1 MLDLEPIL
9 GYLNFAEGRP
19 DPRFQRQVSDAYAHF
34 AAAGSATPGGGTPWI
49 DLRQALQSTLVSA
62 KAAGKAAFAESV
74 QAEATIGLVFDQ
86 VIPAYRKH
94 HVDLLFH
101 LTDAD
106 FHQPFFLAR
115 VFEAVLNQRGP
126 WEETRRIV
134 DGSLKQLN
142 DYVGHRPVPTLE
154 NRRRGELYDHE
165 QVRPIP
171 LYLRGAGVAFGQY
184 REIVAKAMEIAQT
197 IDPNLL
203 RDAHFDPAMLDELAL
218 DPRGYDFSHPADK
231 RPNYCF
237 GEWDPH
243 HLDAKGFYR
252 RFILR
257 HITLEGLWMRVE
269 NHGDIPREELL
280 HEAACVLV
288 GTMLMGAGTSG
299 SSPQTHDS
307 TVTLANL
314 VPKIAKNREV
324 FYAQLISRIGGEH
337 GQRLKKEAEV
347 TRQPFGGVR
356 QALNQ
361 HLGQHRA
368 LHMQRRHLA
377 LFLAELGY
385 SESSRR
391 QIRNIPVASVRM
403 LTDMHVLLSTG
414 QMLVDRGQLKQASE
428 HLAQVEDLLK
438 RSIACGA
445 MLDPWNVL
453 GFQGQYPRFQSLED
467 SIHDHRV
474 DDLTYVVDA
483 IFNLYARLLRE
494 GAAQGEFS
502 PDADLAKNLKKL
514 ADWWDRFATTTV
526 AEIPHV
532 QGAEAVK
539 SAQHVAKALAQWRE
553 RGTATADL
561 SFWKKHLDRFHSPKA
576 FALVVEALLEK
587 SDFRAAMALLMT
599 WLSHVDEVPLEDG
612 DFSFHN
618 LALRWMLALCPAK
631 EKSAPTPGNTDLA
644 IKFFD
649 YLEVNAEEY
658 WNIPQLDFDGLG
670 EEEGELLDDDDD
682 EEGED
687 EDDEE
692 KSIFAAAYEDVT
704 YKDSADDDNEGDV
717 VDYQPNL
724 NPEINEEAERIE
736 LRLKFHSTLA
746 KLWTVATRL
755 IRSTVG
761 DENKIAHDAL
771 RTWLGKAR
779 DHFQSMLKFMDSLHD
794 FELLKP
800 SGSYDS
806 LLEFDHQRVTKERL
820 LGVAIT
826 TCLDQAL
833 SLSALRGAGPS
844 DIRQSKEGPGW
855 EPHILRL
862 ERALL
867 RQQPKQARGFL
878 PEFIKHF
885 KAEPLL
891 YRPLHQGGHPRPIL
905 RASIAQTILRG
916 LVANLPRQG
925 LLRETLTLLQ
935 LARTM
940 EAKQDLPG
948 PRVTEFDRLFQ
959 VGLSAV
965 VEAVVDAAQHDNA
978 DPETLGATL
987 ETIVEPFIE
996 VWVEHCETLRV
1007 STLDAITSDKDWD
1020 RLVKF
1025 IHDYGHDL
1033 FTAKFMALGNLRGIL
1048 HRGVGAY
1055 FDYLKEESDPLKPIK
1070 LIEELEV
1077 DIRKDEA
1084 EQIMQFVLQVIIEN
1098 YEHYRDYTS
1107 TTTQSDYG
1115 ENLFQLFDFLRLKA
1129 DYDRDAWRMKPIVMV
1144 HEVLARRHGPAAAL
1158 WRSQVEELTR
1168 DNAAEFLDDLA
1179 ELQKEHGMRMATI
1192 MDRLEERFVRP
1203 MALDRLCA
1211 LVEPAMEEAKNFLD
1225 TDKPCPLEEELEPFA
1240 ARPSGVGLDMPPW
1253 IQRLE
1258 DELERVKTSKTALAN
1273 LAENLF
1279 QVPKATLTF
1288 ADLADQFKDLA
1299 KDDKEGS

>member
-1 MLDLEPIL
+1 MFDLEPIL
-9 GYLNFAEGRP
+9 GYLNFSEGRP
-19 DPRFQRQVSDAYAHF
+19 DPRFQRQWNDAYSHF
-34 AAAGSATPGGGTPWI
+34 ASTNPDTPWL
-49 DLRQALQSTLVSA
+49 DMRRELESTL
-62 KAAGKAAFAESV
+62 AALKSVGKAAFAESAQV
-74 QAEATIGLVFDQ
+74 ESVIALVFDQ
-86 VIPAYRKH
+86 VLPAYRKH

-101 LTDAD
+101 LSDAEV
-106 FHQPFFLAR
+106 HQPFFLAR
-115 VFEAVLNQRGP
+115 AFEAVLNRRGP
-126 WEETRRIV
+126 WTEIRRIV

-142 DYVGHRPVPTLE
+142 DYVGHRPVATLE

-165 QVRPIP
+165 RVRPIP
-171 LYLRGAGVAFGQY
+171 LYLRGAGVAYGPY
-184 REIVAKAMEIAQT
+184 RELVARAMDVVET
-197 IDPNLL
+197 IDPALL
-203 RDAHFDPAMLDELAL
+203 RDAYFDPALLDELAL

-243 HLDAKGFYR
+243 HIDAKGFYR

-257 HITLEGLWMRVE
+257 HVTLEGLWRRIE
-269 NHGDIPREELL
+269 SHGDMAREELL
-280 HEAACVLV
+280 FEAACVLV

-307 TVTLANL
+307 NVTLASL
-314 VPKIAKNREV
+314 VPKIAKNRET
-324 FYAQLISRIGGEH
+324 FYAKLIERIGGEH
-337 GQRLKKEAEV
+337 GERLKKEAEV

-385 SESSRR
+385 AESSRR

-414 QMLVDRGQLKQASE
+414 QMLVDRGQLSQASE

-445 MLDPWNVL
+445 MIDPWNVL

-494 GAAQGEFS
+494 GAAQGQFS

-553 RGTATADL
+553 RGAATADL
-561 SFWKKHLDRFHSPKA
+561 TFWKKHLDRFHSPKA

-587 SDFRAAMALLMT
+587 SDFRASMALLMT
-599 WLSHVDEVPLEDG
+599 WLNHADEVPLEDG

-631 EKSAPTPGNTDLA
+631 DQAASAPGNAELA

-649 YLEVNAEEY
+649 YLEVNAAEY
-658 WNIPQLDFDGLG
+658 WNIPQLDFAGLG
-670 EEEGELLDDDDD
+670 VEEGEELDDDDD
-682 EEGED
+682 EDD
-687 EDDEE
+687 EEEE

-704 YKDSADDDNEGDV
+704 YKDSADDDIEGDV

-755 IRSTVG
+755 IRTTVG
-761 DENKIAHDAL
+761 DEKKLGHDAL

-779 DHFQSMLKFMDSLHD
+779 DHFQAMLKFMDSLHE

-806 LLEFDHQRVTKERL
+806 LLEFDHQRLTKERL

-855 EPHILRL
+855 EPFILRL

-867 RQQPKQARGFL
+867 RQQPDQARGFL

-925 LLRETLTLLQ
+925 LLRETLSLLQ

-965 VEAVVDAAQHDNA
+965 VEAVVDAAQNDNA

-1020 RLVKF
+1020 RLLKF
-1025 IHDYGHDL
+1025 IQDYGHDL

-1055 FDYLKEESDPLKPIK
+1055 FDYLKQEENDPLKPNK
-1070 LIEELEV
+1070 LIEELDV
-1077 DIRKDEA
+1077 DIGRPEA
-1084 EQIMQFVLQVIIEN
+1084 EQIMQFILQVIIEN

-1158 WRSQVEELTR
+1158 WRAQVEELTH
-1168 DNAAEFLDDLA
+1168 DNAEEFLEDLA

-1225 TDKPCPLEEELEPFA
+1225 IDRPCPLEEELEPFA
-1240 ARPSGVGLDMPPW
+1240 ERPSGVGLDMPPW

-1258 DELERVKTSKTALAN
+1258 DELERVKTSKSALAN

-1279 QVPKATLTF
+1279 QVPKANLTL
-1288 ADLADQFKDLA
+1288 AELAEQFKDLESKGG
-1299 KDDKEGS
+1299 KD